1 MQKIKRKQIDFGG
14 TNQQCVLGD
23 GSLGRVNTE
32 QADWNENNPSA
43 EAYVKNRTHYVDYE
57 LTTCEITDCYAHNDG
72 GEYTEFMI
80 SGISPNVV
88 IENTNYIK
96 HFMLNNILVT
106 LGEIRKVNI
115 DGDEFETCG
124 NLAILN
130 TLGIPE
136 RFNDTGEDFVLIFAF
151 GILFLGKQTVFG
163 TEFVN
168 GSIGVNVENVHT
180 LDNKFLEDIPF
191 SKIANLHPVANTG
204 NYNDL
209 NSRPTALS
217 EFTNDRNFITQE
229 NIPAQ
234 QQSDWNESN
243 QASPAF
249 IKNKPTIESR
259 FEVLNHDGTFESF
272 SSAINA
278 MQAGKIYINPT
289 LIIIPPSSN
298 LWYNTKWR
306 TNQNLYINQNAILIS
321 ACEDVVQNWE
331 GVAYCINPASNFGKD
346 SVKFRLETDG
356 WEFVEPIFNSVSENM
371 IDAQSNLIVD
381 DEHHIPSSKAL
392 LQLISNFITLQDV
405 PAGQEQADWNQ
416 TAVNDPSYIK
426 NKPTIPAA
434 QVNSDWNSNSGLSQ
448 ILNKPTLSSVA
459 TSGSYNDLSDKPDI
473 NAKADKVSNATNNH
487 LASLDSNG
495 NLKDSGYKGTDFFT
509 RPSSHTSGSLAKID
523 GSGNI
528 ASSSILES
536 QLIASM
542 LPLVSQTDD
551 DKILKVVNG
560 AWTLVKPT
568 TIYSG
573 TSTPSANTGSDGDIY
588 IQIAQ

>member
-57 LTTCEITDCYAHNDG
+57 LTTCEITDCAAYDG
-72 GEYTEFMI
+72 GEYTQFVI
-80 SGISPNVV
+80 GAISPNVT
-88 IENTNYIK
+88 ITNTSYIK

-106 LGEIRKVNI
+106 LGEIRKFSV
-115 DGDEFETCG
+115 DGDELEAYG

-130 TLGIPE
+130 TLGVPE
-136 RFNDTGEDFVLIFAF
+136 RFNDTGENFVLFFAF
-151 GILFLGKQTVFG
+151 GIMFLGKQAVFG

-180 LDNKFLEDIPF
+180 LDNKFLEDIPY
-191 SKIANLHPVANTG
+191 SKIANLHTVAITG
-204 NYNDL
+204 SYNDL
-209 NSRPTALS
+209 KYRPTRLS

-229 NIPAQ
+229 DIPAQ

-243 QASPAF
+243 QTSPSF
-249 IKNKPTIESR
+249 IKNKPTIENR

-272 SSAINA
+272 SSAIFA

-289 LIIIPPSSN
+289 LIIIPPSSM

-306 TNQNLYINQNAILIS
+306 TNQNLYVNQNAILIS
-321 ACEDVVQNWE
+321 ASEEATQNSE
-331 GVAYCINPASNFGKD
+331 GAVFCINPDWNFGKD
-346 SVKFRLETDG
+346 SVKFRLEVDG
-356 WEFVEPIFNSVSENM
+356 WDFVEPIFNSVSENM
-371 IDAQSNLIVD
+371 IDSQSNLIVD

-392 LQLISNFITLQDV
+392 LQLINNFITLNDV
-405 PAGQEQADWNQ
+405 PAGQQQVDWNE
-416 TAVNDPSYIK
+416 TAINDPSYIK
-426 NKPTIPAA
+426 NRPAA
-434 QVNSDWNSNSGLSQ
+434 FV
-448 ILNKPTLSSVA
+448 V
-459 TSGSYNDLSDKPDI
+459 
-473 NAKADKVSNATNNH
+473 H
-487 LASLDSNG
+487 
-495 NLKDSGYKGTDFFT
+495 
-509 RPSSHTSGSLAKID
+509 
-523 GSGNI
+523 
-528 ASSSILES
+528 
-536 QLIASM
+536 
-542 LPLVSQTDD
+542 QTDN

-568 TIYSG
+568 IIYNG